1 MKKISIM
8 GGCLLAALILY
19 GLIRKAFIKPA
30 DDGASQFAQ
39 YIQQS
44 EGILAFFEGIGYLAS
59 KPGIISLL
67 AIAIVVLSLLFRHYL
82 QPLMIGLAVY
92 LGDVLNKFL
101 KSVTARERPPEPLHL
116 EEGFSFPSGHA
127 MVGVIFYGLFAYMI
141 IEKIKSPALKKGI
154 WAAVVLLM
162 ALIGISRVITNS
174 HYVTDV
180 IGGYFIGFVFLL
192 GTILIYEWAKN
203 LLAAA
208 KKKKGGISA

>member
-8 GGCLLAALILY
+8 GGCLLAVLILY
-19 GLIRKAFIKPA
+19 VLISTAFIKPA
-30 DDGASQFAQ
+30 DEGASQYVQ
-39 YIQQS
+39 YIRQS
-44 EGILAFFEGIGYLAS
+44 EGMLAFFEGIGTLAS

-67 AIAIVVLSLLFRHYL
+67 ALAIIALTLLFRHYL

-101 KSVTARERPPEPLHL
+101 KNITARERPPEPLHL

-127 MVGVIFYGLFAYMI
+127 MVGVIFYGFFAYMI

-154 WAAVVLLM
+154 WAAVALLM
-162 ALIGISRVITNS
+162 ALIGLSRVITNS
-174 HYVTDV
+174 HYATDV
-180 IGGYFIGFVFLL
+180 IGGYFIGLVFLL

-208 KKKKGGISA
+208 KRKKGGVSA